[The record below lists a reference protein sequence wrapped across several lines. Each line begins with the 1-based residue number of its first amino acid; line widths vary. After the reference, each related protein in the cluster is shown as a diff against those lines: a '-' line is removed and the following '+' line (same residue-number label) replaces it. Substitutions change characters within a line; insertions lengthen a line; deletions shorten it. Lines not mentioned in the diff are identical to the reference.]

1 MPLAMLIFMDESGD
15 TGFKL
20 KTASS
25 RYFVL
30 TIVIFDNLESAA
42 EANEAINELHKE
54 LKFPGSKE
62 FKFST
67 GTSNKYK
74 TVFLSKLSKHDFRYR
89 TIVIDKEKL
98 AQREPSNP
106 EESLYML
113 VTDQLFL
120 RAQGRVKNASLFV
133 DRTAQSKAF
142 IQKFNRYLKKK
153 LNTDM
158 NKLIGEIRHK
168 DSKSNNL
175 LQLADMV
182 CGAIYRKYNKKDDSF
197 YKMIKKREED
207 LWKPY

>member
-15 TGFKL
+15 TGFKFHL
-20 KTASS
+20 SSS

-30 TIVIFDNLESAA
+30 TMVIFDSLEAA
-42 EANEAINELHKE
+42 GKANEAVKEVRKE
-54 LKFPGSKE
+54 LKRSESLE

-67 GTSNKYK
+67 GTNDEAKR
-74 TVFLSKLSKHDFRYR
+74 VFFRRLSKHDFRYR
-89 TIVIDKEKL
+89 SVVIDKSLLTK
-98 AQREPSNP
+98 REPHNP

-113 VTDQLFL
+113 ITDQLFL
-120 RAQGRVKNASLFV
+120 RAQGHIKNAAVFI
-133 DRTAQSKAF
+133 DRTAKSKTF
-142 IQKFNRYLKKK
+142 IQEFNHYLRKK

-158 NKLIGEIRHK
+158 NKLIGDIRHK
-168 DSKSNNL
+168 DSRSNNL

-182 CGAIYRKYNKKDDSF
+182 CGAIYRKYNRKDESF

>member
-1 MPLAMLIFMDESGD
+1 
-15 TGFKL
+15 
-20 KTASS
+20 
-25 RYFVL
+25 L

-42 EANEAINELHKE
+42 KANEAINELHAE
-54 LKFPGSKE
+54 LKFPENKE

-74 TVFLSKLSKHDFRYR
+74 TVFLNKLSKFDFRYR

-197 YKMIKKREED
+197 YKMIRKREED

>member
-25 RYFVL
+25 QYFVL
-30 TIVIFDNLESAA
+30 TMVIFDNLEVA
-42 EANEAINELHKE
+42 EKANEAINQLHKD
-54 LKFPGSKE
+54 LKFDSSKE

-67 GTSNKYK
+67 GTSNKFK
-74 TVFLSKLSKHDFRYR
+74 TTFLNKLSKFDFRYR
-89 TIVIDKEKL
+89 SIVINKEELLK
-98 AQREPSNP
+98 REPVHP
-106 EESLYML
+106 EDSLYML

-120 RAQGRVKNASLFV
+120 RAHDRINNAAVFI
-133 DRTAQSKAF
+133 DRTAQSKTF
-142 IQKFNRYLKKK
+142 IQRFNHYLKKK

-158 NKLIGEIRHK
+158 NKLIGEIKHK

-182 CGAIYRKYNKKDDSF
+182 CGAIYRRYNKKDDSF

>member
-1 MPLAMLIFMDESGD
+1 MPLAMLIFIDESGD

-25 RYFVL
+25 RFFVL
-30 TIVIFDNLESAA
+30 TIVIFDDLETAE
-42 EANEAINELHKE
+42 EANQAIKDLHTE
-54 LKFPGSKE
+54 LKFSDDKE

-67 GTSNKYK
+67 GTSNKFKVEFLQKLAKYK
-74 TVFLSKLSKHDFRYR
+74 FRYR
-89 TIVIDKEKL
+89 SIVIDKQKL
-98 AQREPSNP
+98 SKVDPKNP
-106 EESLYML
+106 EDSLYTL

-120 RAQGRVKNASLFV
+120 RAQDRIQNASLFV
-133 DRTAQSKAF
+133 DRTAQSKRF
-142 IQKFNRYLKKK
+142 IQKFNTYLKRK

-158 NKLIGEIRHK
+158 RKLIGEVRHK

-182 CGAIYRKYNKKDDSF
+182 CGAIYRKYNKKDDKF
-197 YKMIKKREED
+197 YKLIKRREED

>member
-1 MPLAMLIFMDESGD
+1 MALAMLIFMDESGD

-25 RYFVL
+25 RFFVL
-30 TIVIFDNLESAA
+30 TIVIFDNLDAA
-42 EANEAINELHKE
+42 EKANTAIKELHTE
-54 LKFPGSKE
+54 LKFSQDKE

-67 GTSNKYK
+67 GTSNKFK
-74 TVFLSKLSKHDFRYR
+74 KAFLQKLARYDFRYR
-89 TIVIDKEKL
+89 SIVIDKAIL
-98 AQREPSNP
+98 AKREPKNP
-106 EESLYML
+106 EDSLYML

-120 RAQGRVKNASLFV
+120 RAQERIKNAALFV
-133 DRTAQSKAF
+133 DRTAQSKTF
-142 IQKFNRYLKKK
+142 IQKFNTYLRRK

-158 NKLIGEIRHK
+158 RKLIGEIRHK

-182 CGAIYRKYNKKDDSF
+182 CGAIYRKYNKKDDKF

>member
-30 TIVIFDNLESAA
+30 TIVIFDDLDTA
-42 EANEAINELHKE
+42 ENANQAIKDLHTE
-54 LKFPGSKE
+54 LKFPDEKE

-67 GTSNKYK
+67 GTSNKFK
-74 TVFLSKLSKHDFRYR
+74 MAFLQKLARHKFRYR
-89 TIVIDKEKL
+89 SIVIDKQKL
-98 AQREPSNP
+98 SKVDPKNP
-106 EESLYML
+106 EDSLYTL
-113 VTDQLFL
+113 VTNQLFL
-120 RAQGRVKNASLFV
+120 RAQDRIQNASLFV
-133 DRTAQSKAF
+133 DRTAQSKRF
-142 IQKFNRYLKKK
+142 IQKFNTYLKRK

-158 NKLIGEIRHK
+158 RKLIGEVRHK

-182 CGAIYRKYNKKDDSF
+182 CGAIYRKYNKNDDKF
-197 YKMIKKREED
+197 YKIIKRREED

>member
-1 MPLAMLIFMDESGD
+1 MSLAMLIFMDESGD

-42 EANEAINELHKE
+42 KANDAINELHKE
-54 LKFPGSKE
+54 LKFPENKE

-74 TVFLSKLSKHDFRYR
+74 SVFLNKMSKFDFRYR
-89 TIVIDKEKL
+89 SIVIDKEKL
-98 AQREPSNP
+98 AQREPHNP
-106 EESLYML
+106 EDSLYML

-120 RAQGRVKNASLFV
+120 RAQDRVKNASLFV

-197 YKMIKKREED
+197 YKMIRKREED